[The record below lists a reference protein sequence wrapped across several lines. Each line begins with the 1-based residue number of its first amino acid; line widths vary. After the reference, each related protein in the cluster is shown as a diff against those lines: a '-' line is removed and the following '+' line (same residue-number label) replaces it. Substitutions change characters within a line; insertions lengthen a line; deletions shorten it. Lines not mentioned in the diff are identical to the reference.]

1 MCSWER
7 WKYLPF
13 DDESE
18 CSLYLL
24 GRKGGLAMIA
34 AEKLMNEIKAL
45 PENEYTEVVKFV
57 NFLKLK
63 HSIPETMLLTEVSLA
78 KYWDTPEEDEAWA
91 DL

>member
-1 MCSWER
+1 
-7 WKYLPF
+7 
-13 DDESE
+13 
-18 CSLYLL
+18 
-24 GRKGGLAMIA
+24 MIA

-63 HSIPETMLLTEVSLA
+63 HSIPETMLLTEASLA